1 MTNPRRKREFL
12 RKNGVEIELYI
23 DGEGPALVILPT
35 YGRGISA
42 DFDAIT
48 ARAVEAGWTVLR
60 PQPEALRG
68 SKGPMTNLT
77 MHDLANDVAFSIRS
91 VSDGPAVL
99 LGHAFGNMLARM
111 VTTDHP
117 DLVKAVILAE
127 CKRTGC

>member
-1 MTNPRRKREFL
+1 
-12 RKNGVEIELYI
+12 
-23 DGEGPALVILPT
+23 
-35 YGRGISA
+35 
-42 DFDAIT
+42 
-48 ARAVEAGWTVLR
+48 
-60 PQPEALRG
+60 
-68 SKGPMTNLT
+68 

-117 DLVKAVILAE
+117 DLVKAVIPAE